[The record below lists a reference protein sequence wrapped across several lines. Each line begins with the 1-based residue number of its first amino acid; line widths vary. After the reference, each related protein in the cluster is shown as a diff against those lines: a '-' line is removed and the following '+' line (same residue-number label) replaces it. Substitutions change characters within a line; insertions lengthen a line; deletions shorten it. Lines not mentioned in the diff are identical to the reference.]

1 MCTQLHALKIRILQ
15 TDNCLAK
22 LRLSNL
28 LHNRNNY
35 SHILHFFFHETHLY
49 SKIRI
54 SLIKRRAGLDVMQS
68 QPLHV
73 QGRISANT
81 APHHHD
87 SNFCSSSQ
95 FNKVEWQ
102 YSIILLDYLVLSRIY
117 YIECGG
123 FLVTIWIYSIMLSI
137 E

>member
-1 MCTQLHALKIRILQ
+1 
-15 TDNCLAK
+15 
-22 LRLSNL
+22 
-28 LHNRNNY
+28 
-35 SHILHFFFHETHLY
+35 LHFFFHETHLY

-95 FNKVEWQ
+95 FW
-102 YSIILLDYLVLSRIY
+102 YAGILFCIILPQIKLNGSTVEY
-117 YIECGG
+117 
-123 FLVTIWIYSIMLSI
+123 FWITWC
-137 E
+137 